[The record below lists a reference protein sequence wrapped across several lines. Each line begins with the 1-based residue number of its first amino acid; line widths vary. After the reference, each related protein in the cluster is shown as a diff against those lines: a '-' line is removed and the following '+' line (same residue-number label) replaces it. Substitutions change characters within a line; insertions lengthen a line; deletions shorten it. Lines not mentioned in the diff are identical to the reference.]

1 VLQNATVQSWL
12 FLIQTWDY
20 RVRSY
25 RANDRAAYPA
35 DPISLLMVRDLPP
48 SGRPSGLRAQHAVHR
63 ASFHVLPDGCIRYD
77 EVQFSKALRVLPEML
92 GYKI

>member
-1 VLQNATVQSWL
+1 VLHNATVQSWL
-12 FLIQTWDY
+12 FLSQTWDD

-35 DPISLLMVRDLPP
+35 DPISLLMVRKLPQ
-48 SGRPSGLRAQHAVHR
+48 RQALGLRVQHAIRR
-63 ASFHVLPDGCIRYD
+63 ASFHVLPDGCIRDD